1 MRQSRSA
8 RSSSLA
14 YYRLV
19 PHRKRSI
26 FLSRREF
33 LRTSAAGATA
43 VAMAPAGVDALAAA
57 GVQAGQQSPEE
68 VAVIEPYWREVRQAF
83 TLDPSL
89 INLNNG
95 NSSPSPQTVH
105 EAFKR
110 HLDDTNRLP
119 LHDLTL
125 VDRLDAVRRDLA
137 TEFGCDPAE
146 LALTRNATESLHIA
160 QLGLELRPGD
170 EVITTDQDYPRMLWL
185 WDQRARRDGIVV
197 KRVQF
202 PVPASAADL
211 IQRFE
216 SAMTPRTRVMQF
228 CHITNTTGQL
238 FPVRELS
245 RLARSRGIITIV
257 DGAQAVG
264 HMPLQLRD
272 LECDL
277 YATSLHKWLM
287 APRGTGFLYVRRET
301 IERVW
306 PLYAA
311 LDSMRGDIRKFEE
324 IGTHPA
330 AARAAIAEAL
340 TFHRA
345 VGAERKAARLRY
357 LTMRWV
363 NGLRSRPQVRILS
376 SLEPNETWGLATFA
390 IQGVNAA
397 TVVPALLE
405 KHRIVVSA
413 AVNQG
418 LPGPVLDYS
427 GIRVTPNIYTSIEEI
442 DRFIAAV
449 RELL

>member
-1 MRQSRSA
+1 M
-8 RSSSLA
+8 
-14 YYRLV
+14 
-19 PHRKRSI
+19 
-26 FLSRREF
+26 LSRRDF
-33 LRTSAAGATA
+33 LRTSAAAGA
-43 VAMAPAGVDALAAA
+43 AGVTRPFSLDALAAA
-57 GVQAGQQSPEE
+57 GLQAGQQSPEE

-95 NSSPSPQTVH
+95 NTPPSPQTVH

-110 HLDDTNRLP
+110 HLDDSNRLP
-119 LHDLTL
+119 MHYQTL
-125 VDRLDAVRRDLA
+125 FGRVEEVRRDLA
-137 TEFGCDPAE
+137 AEFGCDPAE

-160 QLGLELRPGD
+160 QLGLDLRPGD

-185 WDQRARRDGIVV
+185 WDQRARRDGIVI

-202 PVPASAADL
+202 PVPTTAADL

-216 SAMTPRTRVMQF
+216 SAMTPRTRVMHF

-245 RLARSRGIITIV
+245 RLARSRGIVSIV
-257 DGAQAVG
+257 DGAQAVA
-264 HMPLQLRD
+264 HLPLQLRD

-277 YATSLHKWLM
+277 YGTSLHKWLM
-287 APRGTGFLYVRRET
+287 APKGTGFLYVRREG
-301 IERVW
+301 IERLW

-311 LDSMRGDIRKFEE
+311 VDSMRGDVRKFEE

-345 VGAERKAARLRY
+345 VGSERKAARLRY
-357 LTMRWV
+357 LTMRWI

-376 SLEPNETWGLATFA
+376 SLEPNETWGMATFA
-390 IQGVNAA
+390 INGVNAA
-397 TVVPALLE
+397 SLVPMMLE
-405 KHRIVVSA
+405 KHGIVVSA

-418 LPGPVLDYS
+418 VPGPVLDYS

-442 DRFIAAV
+442 DRFVAAI

>member
-1 MRQSRSA
+1 MSRWTRRAFLQASA
-8 RSSSLA
+8 A
-14 YYRLV
+14 A
-19 PHRKRSI
+19 
-26 FLSRREF
+26 
-33 LRTSAAGATA
+33 SAAGVASSAVRLEAVSTA
-43 VAMAPAGVDALAAA
+43 GAALA
-57 GVQAGQQSPEE
+57 QQSAEE

-83 TLDPSL
+83 ALDPVL

-119 LHDLTL
+119 VHYRTL
-125 VDRLDAVRRDLA
+125 IEQRFDEVRRELA
-137 TEFGCDPAE
+137 TEFGCEPAE
-146 LALTRNATESLHIA
+146 LAFTRNATEALHIA
-160 QLGLELRPGD
+160 QLGLQLQPGD

-202 PVPASAADL
+202 PVPATAADL
-211 IQRFE
+211 MQRFE
-216 SAMTPRTRVMQF
+216 SAITPRTRVLHF
-228 CHITNTTGQL
+228 CHVTNTTGQL

-245 RLARSRGIITIV
+245 RLARSRGIVSIV
-257 DGAQAVG
+257 DGAQAVA
-264 HMPLQLRD
+264 HVPFQLRD

-277 YATSLHKWLM
+277 YGTSLHKWLM
-287 APRGTGFLYVRRET
+287 APHGTGFLYVRRDT

-345 VGAERKAARLRY
+345 VGSERKAARLRY

-376 SLEPNETWGLATFA
+376 SLEPNETWGLASFA

-397 TVVPALLE
+397 TVVPAMLE

-413 AVNQG
+413 AVTQG
-418 LPGPVLDYS
+418 VPGPVLDYS
-427 GIRVTPNIYTSIEEI
+427 GIRVTLNIYTSIEEI
-442 DRFIAAV
+442 DRFIDAI
-449 RELL
+449 RSDFL

>member
-1 MRQSRSA
+1 MVPA
-8 RSSSLA
+8 SL
-14 YYRLV
+14 
-19 PHRKRSI
+19 
-26 FLSRREF
+26 
-33 LRTSAAGATA
+33 
-43 VAMAPAGVDALAAA
+43 DALAAA
-57 GVQAGQQSPEE
+57 GVQAGQQSAEE
-68 VAVIEPYWREVRQAF
+68 VAVIEPYWREVRKAF

-89 INLNNG
+89 MNLNNG
-95 NSSPSPQTVH
+95 NSSPSPQIVH

-110 HLDDTNRLP
+110 HLDDANRLP
-119 LHDLTL
+119 VHYRTL
-125 VDRLDAVRRDLA
+125 IEQRLDAVRRELA

-146 LALTRNATESLHIA
+146 LAFTRNATESLHIA
-160 QLGLELRPGD
+160 QLGLALRPGD
-170 EVITTDQDYPRMLWL
+170 EVLTTDQDYPRMLWL

-202 PVPASAADL
+202 PVPTTATDL
-211 IQRFE
+211 LERFE
-216 SAMTPRTRVMQF
+216 RAITPRTRVMQF
-228 CHITNTTGQL
+228 CHVTNTTGQL

-245 RLARSRGIITIV
+245 RLARSRGIVSIV

-264 HMPLQLRD
+264 HVPFRLRD

-277 YATSLHKWLM
+277 YGTSLHKWLM
-287 APRGTGFLYVRRET
+287 APHGTGFLYVRRET

-311 LDSMRGDIRKFEE
+311 LESVRGDIRKFEE

-330 AARAAIAEAL
+330 GARAAIAEAL

-345 VGAERKAARLRY
+345 VGADRKAARLRY
-357 LTMRWV
+357 LTMRWI

-376 SLEPNETWGLATFA
+376 SREPNETWGLASFA

-397 TVVPALLE
+397 TVVPAMLE
-405 KHRIVVSA
+405 KHGIVISA

-449 RELL
+449 RSFL

>member
-1 MRQSRSA
+1 M
-8 RSSSLA
+8 
-14 YYRLV
+14 
-19 PHRKRSI
+19 
-26 FLSRREF
+26 FSRRDF
-33 LRTSAAGATA
+33 IRTSAAAGAAA
-43 VAMAPAGVDALAAA
+43 VARPISLDALAAA
-57 GVQAGQQSPEE
+57 GVQAGQQSAEE
-68 VAVIEPYWREVRQAF
+68 VAVIEPFWREVRQTF

-119 LHDLTL
+119 VHYRTL
-125 VDRLDAVRRDLA
+125 IEQRLDEVRRDLA
-137 TEFGCDPAE
+137 MEFGCDPAE
-146 LALTRNATESLHIA
+146 LAFTRNATESLHIA
-160 QLGLELRPGD
+160 QLGLELQPGD

-202 PVPASAADL
+202 PVPATAADL

-216 SAMTPRTRVMQF
+216 SAITPRTRVMQF
-228 CHITNTTGQL
+228 CHVTNTTGQL
-238 FPVRELS
+238 FPVRELC
-245 RLARSRGIITIV
+245 RLARSRGIVSIV

-264 HMPLQLRD
+264 HIPLQLRD

-277 YATSLHKWLM
+277 YGTSLHKWLM
-287 APRGTGFLYVRRET
+287 APHGTGFLYVRREG
-301 IERVW
+301 IERLW

-311 LDSMRGDIRKFEE
+311 IDSMRSDIRKFEE

-330 AARAAIAEAL
+330 AARAAIADAL

-345 VGAERKAARLRY
+345 VGPERKAARLRY
-357 LTMRWV
+357 LTMRWI

-376 SLEPNETWGLATFA
+376 SLEPNETVGIASFA
-390 IQGVNAA
+390 IQGVNGAA
-397 TVVPALLE
+397 VVPAMLQ
-405 KHRIVVSA
+405 KHNIVVSA

-442 DRFIAAV
+442 DRFVAAV

>member
-1 MRQSRSA
+1 M
-8 RSSSLA
+8 
-14 YYRLV
+14 
-19 PHRKRSI
+19 
-26 FLSRREF
+26 FSRRDF
-33 LRTSAAGATA
+33 LRTSAAVGA
-43 VAMAPAGVDALAAA
+43 AGVTRPFSLDALAAA
-57 GVQAGQQSPEE
+57 GLQAGQQSAEE

-83 TLDPSL
+83 TLDPAL
-89 INLNNG
+89 MNLNNG

-119 LHDLTL
+119 VHYRTL
-125 VDRLDAVRRDLA
+125 IEQRLDGVRRDLA
-137 TEFGCDPAE
+137 MEFGCDPAE
-146 LALTRNATESLHIA
+146 LAFTRNATESLHIA
-160 QLGLELRPGD
+160 QLGLDLERGD
-170 EVITTDQDYPRMLWL
+170 EVLTTDQDYTRMLWL

-202 PVPASAADL
+202 PVPTTAADL

-216 SAMTPRTRVMQF
+216 SAITPRTRVMHV

-245 RLARSRGIITIV
+245 RLARSRGIVSIV
-257 DGAQAVG
+257 DGAQALG
-264 HMPLQLRD
+264 HVPFQLRE

-277 YATSLHKWLM
+277 YGTSLNKWLM
-287 APRGTGFLYVRRET
+287 APHGTGLLYVRRET

-357 LTMRWV
+357 LTMRWI

-376 SLEPNETWGLATFA
+376 SLEPNETWGLASFA
-390 IQGVNAA
+390 IDRVNAA
-397 TVVPALLE
+397 TVVPAMLQ
-405 KHRIVVSA
+405 KHGIVISA

-427 GIRVTPNIYTSIEEI
+427 AVRVTPNIYTSIEEI
-442 DRFIAAV
+442 DRFVGAV
-449 RELL
+449 RSDFL

>member
-1 MRQSRSA
+1 VSRWTRRAFLQASA
-8 RSSSLA
+8 A
-14 YYRLV
+14 A
-19 PHRKRSI
+19 
-26 FLSRREF
+26 
-33 LRTSAAGATA
+33 SAAGVASSAVRLEAVSTA
-43 VAMAPAGVDALAAA
+43 GAALA
-57 GVQAGQQSPEE
+57 QQSAEE

-83 TLDPSL
+83 ALDPVL

-119 LHDLTL
+119 VHYRTL
-125 VDRLDAVRRDLA
+125 IEQRFDEVRRELA
-137 TEFGCDPAE
+137 TEFGCEPAE
-146 LALTRNATESLHIA
+146 LAFTRNATEALHIA
-160 QLGLELRPGD
+160 QLGLQLQPGD

-202 PVPASAADL
+202 PVPATAADL
-211 IQRFE
+211 MQRFE
-216 SAMTPRTRVMQF
+216 SAITPRTRVLHF
-228 CHITNTTGQL
+228 CHVTNTTGQL

-245 RLARSRGIITIV
+245 RLARSRGIVSIV
-257 DGAQAVG
+257 DGAQAVA
-264 HMPLQLRD
+264 HVPFQLRD

-277 YATSLHKWLM
+277 YGTSLHKWLM
-287 APRGTGFLYVRRET
+287 APHGTGFLYVRRDT

-345 VGAERKAARLRY
+345 VGSERKAARLRY

-376 SLEPNETWGLATFA
+376 SLEPNETWGLASFA

-397 TVVPALLE
+397 TVVPAMLE

-413 AVNQG
+413 AVTQG
-418 LPGPVLDYS
+418 VPGPVLDYS
-427 GIRVTPNIYTSIEEI
+427 GIRVTLNIYTSIEEI
-442 DRFIAAV
+442 DRFIDAI
-449 RELL
+449 RSDFL

>member
-1 MRQSRSA
+1 M
-8 RSSSLA
+8 
-14 YYRLV
+14 
-19 PHRKRSI
+19 
-26 FLSRREF
+26 FSRREF
-33 LRTSAAGATA
+33 IRTSAAAGAAA
-43 VAMAPAGVDALAAA
+43 VSRPVSLDALAAA
-57 GVQAGQQSPEE
+57 GVQAGQQSAEE
-68 VAVIEPYWREVRQAF
+68 VAVIEPYWREVRQTF

-95 NSSPSPQTVH
+95 NSSPSPRTVH

-119 LHDLTL
+119 VHYRTL
-125 VDRLDAVRRDLA
+125 LEQRFDDVRREVA
-137 TEFGCDPAE
+137 TEFGCDATE
-146 LALTRNATESLHIA
+146 LAFTRNATEALHIA
-160 QLGLELRPGD
+160 QLGLELQPGD
-170 EVITTDQDYPRMLWL
+170 EVIATDQDYPRMLWL

-202 PVPASAADL
+202 PVPATAADL

-216 SAMTPRTRVMQF
+216 SAITPRTRVMQF

-238 FPVRELS
+238 FPARELC
-245 RLARSRGIITIV
+245 RLARSRGIVSIV

-264 HMPLQLRD
+264 HIPFQLRD

-277 YATSLHKWLM
+277 YGTSLHKWLM
-287 APRGTGFLYVRRET
+287 APHGTGFLYVRREG
-301 IERVW
+301 IERLW

-311 LDSMRGDIRKFEE
+311 IDSMRGDIRKFEE

-330 AARAAIAEAL
+330 AARAAIADAL

-345 VGAERKAARLRY
+345 VGADRKAARLRY
-357 LTMRWV
+357 LTMRWI

-376 SLEPNETWGLATFA
+376 SLEPNETWGIASFA
-390 IQGVNAA
+390 IQGVNAGA
-397 TVVPALLE
+397 VVPAMLQ
-405 KHRIVVSA
+405 KHNIVVSA

-442 DRFIAAV
+442 DRFVAAV
-449 RELL
+449 RADFL

>member
-1 MRQSRSA
+1 MPSSWSRRA
-8 RSSSLA
+8 FLRASSLA
-14 YYRLV
+14 GAAAAAL
-19 PHRKRSI
+19 PPLNLEAI
-26 FLSRREF
+26 A
-33 LRTSAAGATA
+33 AAGA
-43 VAMAPAGVDALAAA
+43 PLA
-57 GVQAGQQSPEE
+57 QQSPEE

-95 NSSPSPQTVH
+95 NSSPSPQIVH

-119 LHDLTL
+119 VHYRTL
-125 VDRLDAVRRDLA
+125 IEQRLDEVRRELA

-146 LALTRNATESLHIA
+146 LAFTRNATESLHIA
-160 QLGLELRPGD
+160 QLGLDLRPGD

-202 PVPASAADL
+202 PVPATATDL
-211 IQRFE
+211 TQRFE
-216 SAMTPRTRVMQF
+216 SAMTPRTRVIQF
-228 CHITNTTGQL
+228 CHVTNTTGQL

-245 RLARSRGIITIV
+245 RLARSRGIVSIV
-257 DGAQAVG
+257 DGAQAVA
-264 HMPLQLRD
+264 HVSFQLRD

-287 APRGTGFLYVRRET
+287 APHGTGFLYVRRDT

-324 IGTHPA
+324 IGTNPA
-330 AARAAIAEAL
+330 AARAAIADAL

-376 SLEPNETWGLATFA
+376 SLEPDETWGLATFA
-390 IQGVNAA
+390 INGVSAPAVVA
-397 TVVPALLE
+397 TLQE
-405 KHRIVVSA
+405 KHGIVVSA

-418 LPGPVLDYS
+418 VPGPVLEYS
-427 GIRVTPNIYTSIEEI
+427 GIRVTPNVYTSVEEI
-442 DRFIAAV
+442 DRFVAAV
-449 RELL
+449 RSLL

>member
-1 MRQSRSA
+1 MKYYPVVTDRKHQS
-8 RSSSLA
+8 
-14 YYRLV
+14 LV
-19 PHRKRSI
+19 
-26 FLSRREF
+26 SRRDF

-43 VAMAPAGVDALAAA
+43 AAMVPASVDALAAA
-57 GVQAGQQSPEE
+57 GVQAGQQSAEE
-68 VAVIEPYWREVRQAF
+68 VAVIEPYWREVRQSF

-95 NSSPSPQTVH
+95 NTPPSPQTVH

-110 HLDDTNRLP
+110 HLDDSNRLP
-119 LHDLTL
+119 LHYPTL
-125 VDRLDAVRRDLA
+125 AGRVEEVRRELA

-160 QLGLELRPGD
+160 QMGLDLRPGD

-185 WDQRARRDGIVV
+185 WDQRARREGIVL
-197 KRVQF
+197 KRLQF
-202 PVPASAADL
+202 PVPTTAADL
-211 IQRFE
+211 LQRFE
-216 SAMTPRTRVMQF
+216 SAITPRTRVMHF

-245 RLARSRGIITIV
+245 RLARSRGIVSIV
-257 DGAQAVG
+257 DGAQAVA
-264 HMPLQLRD
+264 HLPLQLRD

-277 YATSLHKWLM
+277 YGSSLHKWLM
-287 APRGTGFLYVRRET
+287 APKGTGFLYVRREG
-301 IERVW
+301 IERLW

-324 IGTHPA
+324 IGTHPT

-345 VGAERKAARLRY
+345 VGGERKAARLRY
-357 LTMRWV
+357 LTMRWI

-397 TVVPALLE
+397 TVVPMLLE
-405 KHRIVVSA
+405 KHGIVVSA

-418 LPGPVLDYS
+418 LPGPVLEYS
-427 GIRVTPNIYTSIEEI
+427 GVRVTPSIYTSIEEI

-449 RELL
+449 RSLL

>member
-1 MRQSRSA
+1 MIPA
-8 RSSSLA
+8 GA
-14 YYRLV
+14 
-19 PHRKRSI
+19 
-26 FLSRREF
+26 EA
-33 LRTSAAGATA
+33 LRAAGAA
-43 VAMAPAGVDALAAA
+43 VA
-57 GVQAGQQSPEE
+57 QQSPDE

-119 LHDLTL
+119 VHYRTL
-125 VDRLDAVRRDLA
+125 IEQRLDDVRRDLA
-137 TEFGCDPAE
+137 AEFGCDPAE
-146 LALTRNATESLHIA
+146 LAFTRNATESLHIA
-160 QLGLELRPGD
+160 QLGLELQPGD

-216 SAMTPRTRVMQF
+216 SAMTARTRVIQF
-228 CHITNTTGQL
+228 CHVTNTTGQL

-245 RLARSRGIITIV
+245 RLARSRGIVSIV
-257 DGAQAVG
+257 DGAQAVA
-264 HMPLQLRD
+264 HVPLQLRD
-272 LECDL
+272 FECDL
-277 YATSLHKWLM
+277 YATSLHKWMM
-287 APRGTGFLYVRRET
+287 APFGTGFLYVRRDT

-357 LTMRWV
+357 LTMRWI

-376 SLEPNETWGLATFA
+376 SLEPNETWGLASFA
-390 IQGVNAA
+390 INGVNAA
-397 TVVPALLE
+397 TVVPAMLE
-405 KHRIVVSA
+405 KHGIVISA
-413 AVNQG
+413 AVSQG
-418 LPGPVLDYS
+418 LPGPVLEYS

-442 DRFIAAV
+442 DRFVGAV
-449 RELL
+449 RSDFL